1 VHFNFGSLLP
11 FLSPLLL
18 GLAVSA
24 GHWLGSK
31 IKNPTDAERAAIL
44 EKIADGAAALVV
56 ALNPKA
62 NWTDLL
68 KAVVQAIEA
77 AAGVPTS
84 NSAAIERAAAA
95 ALSKLGK
102 TAS

>member
-1 VHFNFGSLLP
+1 VHFDPLSL
-11 FLSPLLL
+11 LSPLLL
-18 GLAVSA
+18 GFAVAA

-31 IKNPTDAERAAIL
+31 IKNPTDADRATIL
-44 EKIADGAAALVV
+44 AHIADGAAALVI

-68 KAVVQAIEA
+68 KSTVQAIEA

-84 NSAAIERAAAA
+84 NAAAIERAAAS

-102 TAS
+102 SA